1 MQMKKLLPVLALL
14 ACAATGVSAILPTAS
29 PAPAAPV
36 VAKATVPVTG
46 DYVEARTASVFAGAC
61 HYNGELVTV
70 GKDAVLAWN
79 FSSGS
84 FNGTDLSGIKAVAS
98 VTSDDSL
105 GNPGTRKAELAF
117 DPAASDAQVAAAT
130 ALIHSKAGKNLG
142 TIVAT
147 RRTPIT
153 FTHTDEGYTVT
164 AKDFASLTVAPRA
177 DASCCVQPHLV
188 WFEPL
193 TPLQSRKVGYTTIA
207 TSSSKVSDPWTRTA
221 EDSAFY
227 GSFTF

>member
-1 MQMKKLLPVLALL
+1 MQVKKFLPVLALL
-14 ACAATGVSAILPTAS
+14 ACAATAVYQNLPATDDKTTPSATAS
-29 PAPAAPV
+29 L
-36 VAKATVPVTG
+36 PVTG

-79 FSSGS
+79 FAAGT
-84 FNGTDLSGIKAVAS
+84 FHGTDLAGLKAVAS
-98 VTSDDSL
+98 ITSDDSL
-105 GNPGTRKAELAF
+105 GNPGTRKTEFAF

-130 ALIHSKAGKNLG
+130 ALLQAKAGNNLG

-164 AKDFASLTVAPRA
+164 AKDFATLSVAPRA

-193 TPLQSRKVGYTTIA
+193 TPLEHRKVGYTELA
-207 TSSSKVSDPWTRTA
+207 TSSAKVSDPWTRTA

-227 GSFTF
+227 GTFTF